1 MIIIIIT
8 LFYYDYLKKILRLV
22 RLARLGKLIKKVPPL
37 QRIVKGIIGGMI
49 SIGYILLLMFIVFYL
64 YAIVGFY
71 LFSKSNPFYFS
82 DIPTAMLL
90 LYRIAT
96 LENWTDVL
104 YVTTYGCD
112 EFPNFYVQPELFTP
126 LNRKFWCTHPQ
137 KNSLAAPIYFLSFVI
152 IASFVLLSLF
162 VGTITMSMNES
173 MEEMRVEMEQKK
185 KETLLLKNKQK
196 MMKLAGSSG
205 NFHNQQGGSI
215 SEFGYIDP
223 EALKKFKLLIVHSS
237 PNSLRLLANEVK
249 YFDFSINHASNS
261 KDALEL
267 MKNEKYDIVLMELE
281 MPVSYFKINHQS
293 IYI

>member
-1 MIIIIIT
+1 
-8 LFYYDYLKKILRLV
+8 LRLV
-22 RLARLGKLIKKVPPL
+22 RLARLGKLIKKIPPL
-37 QRIVKGIIGGMI
+37 QRIVKGLIGGMI

-71 LFSKSNPFYFS
+71 LFSKSNPFYFG

-104 YVTTYGCD
+104 YLTTYGCD
-112 EFPNFYVQPELFTP
+112 EFPNFYVQPIEFTP
-126 LNRKFWCTHPQ
+126 RNRKFWCTHPQ
-137 KNSLAAPIYFLSFVI
+137 KNPLAAPIYFLSFVI

-173 MEEMRVEMEQKK
+173 MEEMRFEMEQKK

-196 MMKLAGSSG
+196 MMKLAGGSSY
-205 NFHNQQGGSI
+205 NFHHQGGSS
-215 SEFGYIDP
+215 SELEHIDP
-223 EALKKFKLLIVHSS
+223 EALKKFKLLIVYSS
-237 PNSLRLLANEVK
+237 SNSLRLLTNEVK
-249 YFDFSINHASNS
+249 YFDFSIRHASNS

-267 MKNEKYDIVLMELE
+267 MKNEIFDVVMMELE
-281 MPVSYFKINHQS
+281 MPVCLNKN
-293 IYI
+293 